1 MSHQFSFRPS
11 NHKYL
16 HSSVRDPSAAAVRL
30 PRPPSE
36 GPGRPPTAAKSF
48 QQIGWRRGRQRW
60 QQDLFQP
67 SSEPG
72 VAACSPGSYRYAR
85 SLLFLCFCN
94 FKIIF
99 NYLFFFF
106 LLILFFISVFSRQE
120 SSLHHQHHRYA
131 DLWAGGCNNIQEGDV
146 SSFLWF
152 IHIYLRKPVLCCTL
166 HLI

>member
-16 HSSVRDPSAAAVRL
+16 HSCVRDPSAAAVRL

-60 QQDLFQP
+60 QQDFFQP

-99 NYLFFFF
+99 NYLFF
-106 LLILFFISVFSRQE
+106 LLILFFISVFCRQE

-146 SSFLWF
+146 SLVLWF